1 MREFSRFLVGMVITS
16 IKLRLSLLSE
26 VLIMHKDK
34 FVKGHFKA
42 SCNFQSADGKHF
54 VGFGDEFDVSE
65 VLKDNRVEIRHNNE
79 SFMFDM
85 SNFEGTFIP
94 FDKE

>member
-1 MREFSRFLVGMVITS
+1 
-16 IKLRLSLLSE
+16 
-26 VLIMHKDK
+26 MHKDK

-79 SFMFDM
+79 SFLFDM